1 MFEEFISWA
10 IDVGLDLDDDDDD
23 DAFDQFMEEN
33 DVFDDTFAKTDQV
46 QHGLGENSLG
56 ENIALADADGDGT
69 IDKTEFSTLLAS
81 SGTMST
87 DMQASIMFIAADKN
101 GDGELSSD
109 EIHRS
114 TNFRQEPKRNI

>member
-81 SGTMST
+81 SGSMST

-109 EIHRS
+109 EIHSS
-114 TNFRQEPKRNI
+114 TNFRQEPKRNT

>member
-81 SGTMST
+81 SGSMST

-114 TNFRQEPKRNI
+114 TNFRQEPKRNT